1 MVRVRRRRRTSSST
15 SHKRKKRQ
23 QRHSRWWFVLP
34 VVGGVVLLVGI
45 AGALLLR
52 DALEVRESLQ
62 GAQASLQEVRTAAG
76 SVEIEAAAAALD
88 DADRQLADA
97 RSRSG
102 GPLWSFGSYL
112 PVVGDSVDLT
122 RATVNLASAA
132 VAVADTAVHDGE
144 DLVTRGLDI
153 QVDDGSLDLA
163 PLAQAG
169 QLLDSLPV
177 ERLADARDRL
187 ADMEPSWAP
196 DELIEGRETSL
207 ELANDAIAT
216 IENGRTLLD
225 ALPGFLGAEEPR
237 SYFLGVQT
245 PAELRGTGGMIGY
258 WAVLEFDDGQVSLDD
273 AAVHDP
279 DDAIEGVTLD
289 GGSFE
294 LTRSEVHE
302 ALSDGDEGPTTDRV
316 GALGGDIED
325 GATVDEEFGS
335 RYEHVAAAGHFS
347 NVNVDPDLPTTASVA
362 LDLYERRVGDRLD
375 GMILVDP
382 IAMQFILEAVG
393 ADLDVPADAV
403 AGGAPETVEAGQFAE
418 YVLVDVYEQFGQG
431 ESAQRKNLLR
441 SLGDSAFERVFDGRW
456 DGGAIARAIGDA
468 SGARHLQVFSRDEQ
482 EQASFVELGVAGH
495 LQAPDGAD
503 LLAVTANNAVGG
515 KQDVHVGHNVTADVR
530 LDDPRRTDDGEVTVS
545 RAAEVRV
552 EVDNPLPTEG
562 MNTYILG
569 SCVPRDGASGCFD
582 GPPGQNRTWFSVWA
596 PGGSNLQGYSG
607 DDGGGGLIAGQLRG
621 LNVYDRYVTTPSQQR
636 SGFEVVYDGRAPAA
650 ETSGEL
656 RYELA
661 WWGQAKAVPTRLDVT
676 FTPPEGWRV
685 AEVEV
690 AGPGT
695 DAPVLFGETEEL
707 SVEAGDDGS
716 SRVTGTLSGDAT
728 LQVTMEG
735 A

>member
-1 MVRVRRRRRTSSST
+1 MVRVRRRRRASSST
-15 SHKRKKRQ
+15 SSKRKRKQ
-23 QRHSRWWFVLP
+23 QRQSRLWFILP
-34 VVGGVVLLVGI
+34 IVGGAVLLTGI
-45 AGALLLR
+45 AGALLMR
-52 DALEVRESLQ
+52 DALAVRESLQ

-132 VAVADTAVHDGE
+132 VAVADSAVRDGE
-144 DLVTRGLDI
+144 ELVTRGLDI
-153 QVDDGSLDLA
+153 QVDDGNLDLA
-163 PLAQAG
+163 PLAEAA
-169 QLLDSLPV
+169 QLLDALPV
-177 ERLADARDRL
+177 ERLVETRDRL
-187 ADMEPSWAP
+187 AELETTWAP
-196 DELIEGRETSL
+196 DELLEGRETSL

-225 ALPGFLGAEEPR
+225 ALPGFLGAEGPR

-258 WAVLEFDDGQVSLDD
+258 WGILRV
-273 AAVHDP
+273 
-279 DDAIEGVTLD
+279 D
-289 GGSFE
+289 GGNFD

-302 ALSDGDEGPTTDRV
+302 ALDDDDQSATERV
-316 GALGGDIED
+316 GALRGDIED

-347 NVNVDPDLPTTASVA
+347 NVNVDPDMPTTAAVA
-362 LDLYERRVGDRLD
+362 LDLYELRVGERLD

-382 IAMQFILEAVG
+382 IAMQFVLEAVG
-393 ADLDVPADAV
+393 VDLEMPADAV
-403 AGGAPETVEAGQFAE
+403 ASGAPETVAASEFAE

-431 ESAQRKNLLR
+431 QGDQRKPLLR
-441 SLGDSAFERVFDGRW
+441 SLGDSAFDHVFDGRW
-456 DGGAIARAIGDA
+456 DGGAVARAVGDA
-468 SGARHLQVFSRDEQ
+468 SGARHLQVFSRDEE
-482 EQASFVELGVAGH
+482 EQASFAELGVAGQ
-495 LQAPDGAD
+495 LQAPEGAD

-515 KQDVHVGHNVTADVR
+515 KQDVHVGHEVTAEIR
-530 LDDPRRTDDGEVTVS
+530 LDDPRRNDDGEVTVS
-545 RAAEVRV
+545 RAADVRV
-552 EVDNPLPTEG
+552 ELDNPLPTEG
-562 MNTYILG
+562 MDTYILG
-569 SCVPRDGASGCFD
+569 SCVPTATSGGCFD

-596 PGGSNLQGYSG
+596 PGEASLQGFST
-607 DDGGGGLIAGQLRG
+607 DNEDAGLIAGQLRG
-621 LNVYDRYVTTPSQQR
+621 LNVYDSYVTTPSQQR
-636 SGFEVVYDGRAPAA
+636 SGFEVAYNGRAPAA
-650 ETSGEL
+650 ETGGNL
-656 RYELA
+656 HYELA

-676 FTPPEGWRV
+676 FTAPEGWRV
-685 AEVEV
+685 TDVQV
-690 AGPGT
+690 VGPGT

-716 SRVTGTLSGDAT
+716 SRVVGTVSGDAT